1 MIYSLTKMLKN
12 KVFLVSLLIANA
24 MIFVVGLS
32 LNNNDLILI
41 SGMSYITI
49 LLSMKL
55 NKDEEEKE
63 QKK

>member
-1 MIYSLTKMLKN
+1 MIYSLTKILKN
-12 KVFLVSLLIANA
+12 KTFLVSLLIANA
-24 MIFVVGLS
+24 IIFGVGLYS
-32 LNNNDLILI
+32 NNNDLILI

>member
-1 MIYSLTKMLKN
+1 MIYSLTKILKN

-24 MIFVVGLS
+24 IIFSVGLYS
-32 LNNNDLILI
+32 NDNDLILI

-63 QKK
+63 K

>member
-1 MIYSLTKMLKN
+1 MIYSLTKILKN
-12 KVFLVSLLIANA
+12 KVFLVSLLVANA
-24 MIFVVGLS
+24 MIFGVGLYS
-32 LNNNDLILI
+32 NNNDLILI
-41 SGMSYITI
+41 SGISYITV

>member
-1 MIYSLTKMLKN
+1 MLKN

-24 MIFVVGLS
+24 MVFAVGLS